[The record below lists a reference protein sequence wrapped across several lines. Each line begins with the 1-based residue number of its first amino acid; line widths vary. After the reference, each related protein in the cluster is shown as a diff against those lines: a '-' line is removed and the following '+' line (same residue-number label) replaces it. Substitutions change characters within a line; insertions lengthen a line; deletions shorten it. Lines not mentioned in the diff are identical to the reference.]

1 MGREPAERPAPGEII
16 SACRVHTAGKT
27 LAQSWLPEVV
37 AAALSEHAPPP
48 AAATQPPAPDAPTIY
63 PPPGPGG
70 VMAPALGVPVP
81 VTGLAKTEALQ
92 AGDAPQPARRR
103 LPRTAL
109 IAGAPAV
116 LIAVIAIAATL
127 LPSNGAAGNTN
138 SPGSGAGG
146 RVVPAGTSQGTSLSV
161 GAGQSPLARPS
172 PTLAPDLDPCLVG
185 TWKGV
190 NADVINQINGQP
202 TEFIGQGPSQTYRSN
217 GTGKT
222 DYGKRTVF
230 RATVDG
236 NKWTY
241 IISGY
246 ITWHWW
252 AKNGKER
259 DNHPREHGTL
269 ALFDNGVYNN
279 GGPLRLGAGPGRYTC
294 SGSTLQYFSNTG
306 SLTLTRVR
314 PKSQQGS

>member
-1 MGREPAERPAPGEII
+1 MRCWRRMGREPAERPAPGEII

-92 AGDAPQPARRR
+92 AGDALQPARRR

-127 LPSNGAAGNTN
+127 LPSNGAAGNT
-138 SPGSGAGG
+138 
-146 RVVPAGTSQGTSLSV
+146 
-161 GAGQSPLARPS
+161 
-172 PTLAPDLDPCLVG
+172 
-185 TWKGV
+185 
-190 NADVINQINGQP
+190 
-202 TEFIGQGPSQTYRSN
+202 
-217 GTGKT
+217 
-222 DYGKRTVF
+222 
-230 RATVDG
+230 
-236 NKWTY
+236 
-241 IISGY
+241 
-246 ITWHWW
+246 
-252 AKNGKER
+252 
-259 DNHPREHGTL
+259 
-269 ALFDNGVYNN
+269 
-279 GGPLRLGAGPGRYTC
+279 
-294 SGSTLQYFSNTG
+294 
-306 SLTLTRVR
+306 
-314 PKSQQGS
+314 